1 MTISPTAW
9 WQRLSRLLWPRTLV
23 GQMVALI
30 VVALLL
36 AMIANVWVLSRAHQ
50 NSQMVANERFVV
62 RQFVSLVQ
70 LLENTPPELHEKV
83 IKAWRQPGR
92 QFGFA
97 PQPPIDNSGD
107 EAAQRVLRS
116 LQQALGQ
123 EAYRDRVRVDL
134 QLARQQPERGERWT
148 RGDDDY
154 RHHRNRPH
162 QAEAGESE
170 GAPFWRRPPKR
181 AFDHFSMAVQLSDG
195 RWFVSRLAAPGI
207 SPLAAMQTLTFLL
220 LAAVLVL
227 LPVIWQMRR
236 IARPL
241 RDLAQA
247 ASDLGRGRSVAP
259 LPLRGPQDVQDTV
272 AAFNTMNERL
282 DRFVSERT
290 RMLAALSHDLRTP
303 MTSMRLRLELMPP
316 SEERDKLIA
325 SLEEMQQMA
334 EATLS
339 FVRQAGDQ
347 EALQK
352 VDLNALLGSLCDDL
366 AALEQPVNYAD
377 ADAQTLLCRPVSLK
391 RALRNLIENA
401 VRYGGTADVSLK
413 RQGNSLV
420 VDVRD
425 TGPGIPEAEMEA
437 VFDPFYRLESSR
449 NRETGGM
456 GLGLSIA
463 RQIIHSHGGQL
474 TLTNT
479 HPGLKVSV
487 SLPVQ

>member
-1 MTISPTAW
+1 
-9 WQRLSRLLWPRTLV
+9 
-23 GQMVALI
+23 
-30 VVALLL
+30 
-36 AMIANVWVLSRAHQ
+36 
-50 NSQMVANERFVV
+50 
-62 RQFVSLVQ
+62 
-70 LLENTPPELHEKV
+70 
-83 IKAWRQPGR
+83 
-92 QFGFA
+92 
-97 PQPPIDNSGD
+97 
-107 EAAQRVLRS
+107 
-116 LQQALGQ
+116 
-123 EAYRDRVRVDL
+123 
-134 QLARQQPERGERWT
+134 
-148 RGDDDY
+148 
-154 RHHRNRPH
+154 
-162 QAEAGESE
+162 
-170 GAPFWRRPPKR
+170 
-181 AFDHFSMAVQLSDG
+181 
-195 RWFVSRLAAPGI
+195 
-207 SPLAAMQTLTFLL
+207 
-220 LAAVLVL
+220 
-227 LPVIWQMRR
+227 MRR

-377 ADAQTLLCRPVSLK
+377 TGAQTLMCRPVSLK

-401 VRYGGTADVSLK
+401 VRYGGAADVSLK

-420 VDVRD
+420 VAVRD
-425 TGPGIPEAEMEA
+425 SGPGIPEAEMEA